1 MDIASICVVAPNDV
15 KRDCVGVL
23 EDTHCA
29 CLVISDGKDTPDASQ
44 TVIRSVLDD
53 FKASSAI
60 TTTSAADFLTNA
72 HNNVLQAD
80 MGTATA
86 SVLFTDGNFAV
97 WGNVG
102 DCRIYHFK
110 DKLID
115 EITPDHSAAHALYE
129 AGKIRY
135 GKIARQ
141 SVRHQLYRMI
151 GNEKN
156 FEPEFTPPTT
166 IKSGECFLLC
176 TDGFWENISVRQT
189 ERALKKSKSAE
200 DWLLRMRKIIEKE
213 ITKSKATE
221 SHDNYS
227 AIAVKF

>member
-1 MDIASICVVAPNDV
+1 MDISSVCVVEVADE

-29 CLVISDGKDTPDASQ
+29 CLVISDGRDTPEASN
-44 TVIRSVLDD
+44 TVVRSVLDD
-53 FKASSAI
+53 FVASKAI
-60 TTTSAADFLTNA
+60 TTTSASDFLTTA
-72 HNNVLQAD
+72 HLSIMQSSL
-80 MGTATA
+80 GCATA
-86 SVLFTDGNFAV
+86 AVLFTDGNFAV

-110 DKLID
+110 DNLID
-115 EITPDHSAAHALYE
+115 EITADHSAAYTLYE

-135 GKIARQ
+135 GKIANQ
-141 SVRHQLYRMI
+141 SIRHQLYRQI
-151 GNEKN
+151 GNEDTFK
-156 FEPEFTPPTT
+156 PDVTAPTT
-166 IKSGECFLLC
+166 VKSGEAFLLC

-189 ERALKKSKSAE
+189 ERTLKRSKSAE
-200 DWLLRMRKIIEKE
+200 EWLSAMRKIIEKR
-213 ITKSKATE
+213 IAKKGTTE